1 MIKKIAIIGAGGFG
15 REVKWL
21 IDSINLQKK
30 QWDFIGYYDDDLS
43 ERKNIE
49 QKLLLGGIGELNKV
63 DESLAVVIANG
74 NPKTKRKIVEQINNS
89 NLYFPSLVHP
99 NCLIGNNVAIGQG
112 TVICANNIL
121 TCDIM
126 IEDFVTLNLACTVGH
141 DTIIKSYCSIMP
153 TVNVSGE
160 VFMEECVYVGTGA
173 KIINQINIGSHS
185 IIGAGA
191 VVIKDVPQNSTAVG
205 VPAKYI
211 LKNG

>member
-21 IDSINLQKK
+21 IDSINIAQKK
-30 QWDFIGYYDDDLS
+30 WDFIGYYDDDLS

-49 QKLLLGGIGELNKV
+49 QKLLLGNIEELNNIQ
-63 DESLAVVIANG
+63 ESVGVIIAIG
-74 NPKTKRKIVEQINNS
+74 HPEIKKKIFNNLHNS

-99 NCLIGNNVAIGQG
+99 NCLIGNNVTIGQG
-112 TVICANNIL
+112 AVICANNIL
-121 TCDIM
+121 TCDII

-141 DTIIKSYCSIMP
+141 DTTIKSYCSIMP

-160 VFMEECVYVGTGA
+160 VLMEECVYVGTGA

-185 IIGAGA
+185 TIGAGA
-191 VVIKDVPQNSTAVG
+191 VVIKDVPRNSISVG
-205 VPAKYI
+205 VPAKCI
-211 LKNG
+211 